1 MTRERLGRMGPS
13 EAGFTLVELMVAVL
27 LIAIGILPIAA
38 VQTRSTRDVVGTG
51 LNTRALS
58 IAQGQM
64 EVARAAGFT
73 AAKTDSGQSSVF
85 NWKTNVTTVS
95 PGLLR
100 VEVTVAWNEQGTPR
114 SLQLDNLLSER

>member
-1 MTRERLGRMGPS
+1 MTSARFRIQGIGND
-13 EAGFTLVELMVAVL
+13 GFTLVELMVAVL
-27 LIAIGILPIAA
+27 LIAIGLLPIAA

-58 IAQGQM
+58 VAEGQM

-73 AAKTDSGQSSVF
+73 AAKTDSGLSGKF

-95 PGLLR
+95 TGLLR
-100 VEVTVAWNEQGTPR
+100 VEVTVTWQEQGVSR
-114 SLQLDNLLSER
+114 SLQLDNLLAER